1 MLTLEEIREAAD
13 KMVIAKA
20 PPPNAEAIEKVFP
33 GVTSGEQPIFF
44 CYGRVIYNPSGAD
57 IPLQIIAHEAVH
69 SLQQKVCG
77 VNDPINAWWDDYLS
91 SALFRYEQ
99 ELEAHQAEYQ
109 FFRTLNNRHFSRQ
122 YLTGIAERLAGPLYG
137 NMTTRL
143 KAKRLIAA

>member
-1 MLTLEEIREAAD
+1 MLNLEEIREAAD

-20 PPPNAEAIEKVFP
+20 PPPNAGAIEKVFP
-33 GVTSGEQPIFF
+33 GVTSGERPIFF

-69 SLQQKVCG
+69 SLQQKASIL
-77 VNDPINAWWDDYLS
+77 DWWDDYLYEPQ
-91 SALFRYEQ
+91 FRYEQ

-109 FFRTLNNRHFSRQ
+109 FFRMLNNRHFSRQ

-137 NMTTRL
+137 NMTTRT

>member
-33 GVTSGEQPIFF
+33 GVTSGERPIFF
-44 CYGRVIYNPSGAD
+44 CYGTTIFNPSGAD

-69 SLQQKVCG
+69 SLRQSDWG
-77 VNDPINAWWDDYLS
+77 HLEDWWYHYLYEPQ
-91 SALFRYEQ
+91 FRYEQ
-99 ELEAHQAEYQ
+99 ELAAHKWEYQ
-109 FFRTLNNRHFSRQ
+109 FFRMLNNRHFSRQ

-137 NMTTRL
+137 NMTTRI

>member
-1 MLTLEEIREAAD
+1 MLNLKEIREAAD

-20 PPPNAEAIEKVFP
+20 PPPNAGAIEKVFP
-33 GVTSGEQPIFF
+33 GVTSGERPIFF

-69 SLQQKVCG
+69 SLQQNSDIGG
-77 VNDPINAWWDDYLS
+77 VEGWWLAYLAS
-91 SALFRYEQ
+91 EKFRYKQ
-99 ELEAHQAEYQ
+99 ELEAHQAEYT

>member
-33 GVTSGEQPIFF
+33 GVTSGERPIFF

-69 SLQQKVCG
+69 SLQQKDWG
-77 VNDPINAWWDDYLS
+77 IDRWWEQYLINAN
-91 SALFRYEQ
+91 FRYAE
-99 ELEAHQAEYQ
+99 ELEAHKWEYQ
-109 FFRTLNNRHFSRQ
+109 FFRMLNNRHFSRQ